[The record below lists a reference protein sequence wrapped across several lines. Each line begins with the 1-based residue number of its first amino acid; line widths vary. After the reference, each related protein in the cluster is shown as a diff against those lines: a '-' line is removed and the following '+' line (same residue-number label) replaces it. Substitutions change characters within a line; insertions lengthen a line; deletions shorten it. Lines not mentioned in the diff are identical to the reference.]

1 MAETMTF
8 GDYNYTN
15 NEAGYNQFVSD
26 VNSGNLHVEDF
37 SGNFFSSENK
47 LDDYLVDSFKDKNLS
62 IVTYADPNDTSKHLM
77 KIVDPNNTAEVNAL
91 NNVKIGDINHN
102 NTTTILQY
110 SHGTWEE
117 DDALKALIDEGVYN
131 NAEGVIMHSN
141 SPTSG
146 GKLIA
151 GTEEAAERGA
161 KSAEITNNII
171 SGQDGKIKMTSQ
183 GYSLGNWH
191 NLNNL
196 KNVDFSKLGP
206 NGKINIYMDSLP
218 SFGPF
223 TTSIDKHV
231 EAFKELCKDPEF
243 VKHLGKIN
251 FQLDNGTG
259 SDNKFHPKKATAEF
273 WDKCMEDPELKKILE
288 GHTTQETKD
297 KIAGIDRN
305 EKSYW
310 DKLQMGMIIAA
321 AVIAVI
327 AVIAIIAVAVYL
339 YRKHKKKK
347 EQEKAQQQLQNGNT
361 ENAGILPMPM
371 QPVMYYPMMTP
382 ANYQSY
388 YNLQSCAQQ
397 QGMNQGN
404 AAQAYQNYY
413 QQYQQ
418 QYMQQYQQMTNNNQQ
433 PCYNLQNVGQAQGQW
448 R

>member
-1 MAETMTF
+1 MNDTMTF
-8 GDYNYTN
+8 GDYTYTN

-26 VNSGNLHVEDF
+26 INAGKLHVEDF
-37 SGNFFSSENK
+37 SGNFFSSYNK
-47 LDDYLVDSFKDKNLS
+47 LDDYMLDNFKDKNLS

-77 KIVDPNNTAEVNAL
+77 KIVDPNNAAEVNAL

-110 SHGTWEE
+110 SHGTWQE
-117 DDALKALIDEGVYN
+117 DLALKELIDEGAYN

-171 SGQDGKIKMTSQ
+171 GGQSGNVNLHSR

-191 NLNNL
+191 NLNNM
-196 KNVDFSKLGP
+196 KNIDYSQLGDGGKL
-206 NGKINIYMDSLP
+206 NICMDSLP

-243 VKHLGKIN
+243 VKHLGNID

-259 SDNKFHPKKATAEF
+259 SDNKFHPQKATAEF

-288 GHTTQETKD
+288 EHTSQETKD

-321 AVIAVI
+321 IAI
-327 AVIAIIAVAVYL
+327 AVIAIVIIAVYL
-339 YRKHKKKK
+339 YKRHKKKEAQK
-347 EQEKAQQQLQNGNT
+347 KAEQFLKQGQGN
-361 ENAGILPMPM
+361 MQFPM
-371 QPVMYYPMMTP
+371 QPIMYYPVMMP

-418 QYMQQYQQMTNNNQQ
+418 QYMQQYQQMANSNQQ
-433 PCYNLQNVGQAQGQW
+433 PGYNLQNVGQAQGQW
-448 R
+448 H

>member
-1 MAETMTF
+1 MADTITF
-8 GDYNYTN
+8 GGNTYTN

-26 VNSGNLHVEDF
+26 MNAGKLHVEDL
-37 SGNFFSSENK
+37 GDNFFNSYNK
-47 LDDYLVDSFKDKNLS
+47 LDDYLLDDFKEKNLS
-62 IVTYADPNDTSKHLM
+62 IVTYANENGTHSM
-77 KIVDPNNTAEVNAL
+77 RIVDPNNSAEVDAL
-91 NNVKIGDINHN
+91 RNIKIADTNGNGAIDVN
-102 NTTTILQY
+102 QY

-117 DDALKALIDEGVYN
+117 EDALKKMFDGQAYKSDE
-131 NAEGVIMHSN
+131 AVIIHSN

-151 GTEEAAERGA
+151 GTEEGAARGA

-171 SGQDGKIKMTSQ
+171 GGQGGNVNLNSQ

-206 NGKINIYMDSLP
+206 NGKINICMDSLP

-231 EAFKELCKDPEF
+231 EVFKELCKDPEF
-243 VKHLGKIN
+243 VKHLGNID

-259 SDNKFHPKKATAEF
+259 SDNKFHPPKATAEF
-273 WDKCMEDPELKKILE
+273 WDKCMKDPELKKVLE
-288 GHTTQETKD
+288 EHTTQETKD

-321 AVIAVI
+321 IAIAV
-327 AVIAIIAVAVYL
+327 VAIIILAVYL
-339 YRKHKKKK
+339 YKRHKKKK
-347 EQEKAQQQLQNGNT
+347 AEKEAQQRLQNGNK
-361 ENAGILPMPM
+361 ENYGNCATPM
-371 QPVMYYPMMTP
+371 QPTMNNQVVAPTTQ
-382 ANYQSY
+382 NYQD
-388 YNLQSCAQQ
+388 
-397 QGMNQGN
+397 
-404 AAQAYQNYY
+404 YY

-418 QYMQQYQQMTNNNQQ
+418 TTSNNQQ
-433 PCYNLQNVGQAQGQW
+433 SQYNLQSIDQAQAQW